1 MKRGTNLNLLQK
13 TKTMEN
19 QDNLIETAT
28 QSFTNQPLNQIL
40 YGPPGTGK
48 TYSTTALAYEIIH
61 GNKNYSFADAKK
73 WFEEELAKDDDD
85 DRQLDFITFHQN
97 YSYEDFIMGIK
108 PDLNPEG
115 GSLGFKRHKGI
126 FYKICERAKKHL
138 DLEQSSGEIVENY
151 TPSEEV
157 EVINS
162 ASKEFMNVKPSFE
175 TVFAELMKPLKDEQK
190 VVIKMSS
197 GASFKIYKIEGNR
210 VYYYQ
215 QDGASRDL
223 SLKIIKAL
231 YDGDREPKE
240 QGLNVYLNPLNKRL
254 QEISIGIKSNTT
266 NANLQNGDSNGEFQK
281 KANVSPK
288 SVTKPNLSF
297 QKNYVIIIDEINRAN
312 ISRVFGELITLIEDD
327 KRWGNEHKM
336 KVRLPDGETEFT
348 VPNNLYIIGT
358 MNTADKSIALL
369 DIALRRRFEFKALYP
384 DSTLVN
390 DKYKD
395 FFEKLNDKIKA
406 KKGIDFTIGHSYFPK
421 KDFDFVHVMN
431 SKVIPLLNEYF
442 YNPKSNEDVKMLI
455 EMSLEAAKLQFEVEK
470 GIYNLTIKAHG
481 KN

>member
-1 MKRGTNLNLLQK
+1 MK
-13 TKTMEN
+13 N

-48 TYSTTALAYEIIH
+48 TYSTTALAYRIVH
-61 GNKNYSFADAKK
+61 GDKNYKYADAKA
-73 WFEEELAKDDDD
+73 WFNEELAKNDDD

-108 PDLNPEG
+108 PKLNKEG
-115 GSLGFKRHKGI
+115 GKGLDFEQHEGV
-126 FYKICERAKKHL
+126 FYKICQRALKHL
-138 DLEQSSGEIVENY
+138 DFLQSPNEIVENH
-151 TPSEEV
+151 TLLHEITKDDKSKDEVEDISTSLEKIADDNSSSEELV
-157 EVINS
+157 
-162 ASKEFMNVKPSFE
+162 NVKPSFDA
-175 TVFAELMKPLKDEQK
+175 VFSELMKPLKDKQK

-197 GASFKIYKIEGNR
+197 GASFKIYKIEDNR
-210 VYYYQ
+210 VYYNQ

-223 SLKIIKAL
+223 SLNTIRQL
-231 YDGDREPKE
+231 YESSSE
-240 QGLNVYLNPLNKRL
+240 YNTQGKGVYYNPLNAELHKLAKIDFKKNQNYRPS
-254 QEISIGIKSNTT
+254 QNTVSQHNPSQNKS
-266 NANLQNGDSNGEFQK
+266 SQK
-281 KANVSPK
+281 K
-288 SVTKPNLSF
+288 
-297 QKNYVIIIDEINRAN
+297 YVIIIDEINRAN

-327 KRWGNEHKM
+327 KRWGNEHQM
-336 KVRLPDGETEFT
+336 TVRLPDGKTKFT

-442 YNPKSNEDVKMLI
+442 YNPKSNEEVNILI
-455 EMSLEAAKLQFEVEK
+455 ETSLEAAKLQFEVVK
-470 GIYNLTIKAHG
+470 GIYNLTIKANG